1 MITKTNKILPLV
13 VATLLGSVASHASI
27 YSFDPGLTPAT
38 PSGGTGAW
46 DTTSAIWA
54 LAGSD
59 VLWNND
65 GTHTA
70 TFGGTAGTV
79 TLAETINANALNFNT
94 TGYTVTGGT
103 LNFSGTTPTIT
114 NGASVSTII
123 TSLLTGTSGLVLA
136 GGSSSS
142 FTLNNAANTL
152 SGGIKINS
160 GTLTTSTAG
169 SLGTNVINLN
179 GGTFAPRANLTNDL
193 LVTANSNID
202 MSSVG
207 STYSVGALSIGSQT
221 LSILSTSGVS
231 NGNVSFGA
239 TTLTGN
245 ATITSAK
252 GSSGLNQTGPNATF
266 STVTVGDSVA
276 TGTTTTFT
284 INATSSASRT
294 RQISLNGAMS
304 DNATDATK
312 ILALNIT
319 SAGSTALTVNVGG
332 ANTYTGGTTVGG
344 NNTILRLTTANDR
357 LPTGTNLTIN
367 GGATAGGIVDLN
379 TFNQKVGALSGGSG
393 TVKGIVTNNAAG
405 TGTATLTVEST
416 SLSSTFAGTLQ
427 NGATAKV
434 ALTKAGAGTS
444 LTLTGTNTY
453 TGATTVNGGSLIID
467 GSLASGSAV
476 AVNSGGLLGG
486 SGTIGGTTTLAAGSK
501 LSAGSNS
508 TATLTFSG
516 SLDIAAAANDSSA
529 FVFTLGSS
537 FDKIVAGSLTLG
549 TGVIDAADFS
559 FTAGSGF
566 ADGQTYTLFESTSVA
581 GTFTS
586 FLVSNI
592 GGSGIDGTIA
602 LSGNNVVL
610 TTSAIPE
617 PSSYALLLGG
627 ASVLLATS
635 VRSRRRG

>member
-1 MITKTNKILPLV
+1 MITKTPTLLPLI
-13 VATLLGSVASHASI
+13 VAALLWPVASQASI
-27 YSFDPGLTPAT
+27 YSFDPGSTPAT

-46 DTTSAIWA
+46 DIVSPIWS
-54 LAGSD
+54 LAGAD
-59 VLWNND
+59 VVWGND
-65 GTHTA
+65 GTHNA

-79 TLAETINANALNFNT
+79 TIGGTVINANALTFNT

-114 NGASVSTII
+114 NATSVSTII
-123 TSLLTGTSGLVLA
+123 NSTLKGTTGLVLA
-136 GGSSSS
+136 GTGTSAI
-142 FTLNNAANTL
+142 NNAANTL

-160 GTLTTSTAG
+160 GALTTSTAG
-169 SLGTNVINLN
+169 SLGTNVITLN
-179 GGTFAPRANLTNDL
+179 GGTFSPRANLTNDL
-193 LVTANSNID
+193 LVTANSTID
-202 MSSVG
+202 MSGTG
-207 STYSVGALSIGSQT
+207 STFTVGALSVGSQT
-221 LSILSTSGVS
+221 ITIGSGSGTS

-245 ATITSAK
+245 ATITNAK
-252 GSSGLNQTGPNATF
+252 GGSSINQTSANATF
-266 STVTVGDSVA
+266 STVTVGDAVA

-284 INATSSASRT
+284 INASSTATRT

-319 SAGSTALTVNVGG
+319 SGGATALTVNVGG

-344 NNTILRLTTANDR
+344 NNTILRLTTDNDR

-367 GGATAGGIVDLN
+367 GGASVGGIVDLN

-416 SLSSTFAGTLQ
+416 STSSTFAGVIQ

-434 ALTKAGAGTS
+434 ALTKAGTGTS

-453 TGATTVNGGSLIID
+453 TGATSVNGGSLIVD

-476 AVNSGGLLGG
+476 SVNAGGTLGG
-486 SGTIGGTTTLAAGSK
+486 SGTIAGATTFAAGSK

-508 TATLTFSG
+508 IATLTFSS
-516 SLDIAAAANDSSA
+516 SLDISAAANDTAA
-529 FVFTLGSS
+529 FVFTLGTA
-537 FDKIVAGSLTLG
+537 FDKIVASSLTLG
-549 TGVIDAADFS
+549 TNVFDAADLS
-559 FTAGSGF
+559 ITTGTGFTSG
-566 ADGQTYTLFESTSVA
+566 QSYTLFENSSVT
-581 GTFTS
+581 GTFIS
-586 FLVSNI
+586 FLMSNI
-592 GGSGIDGTIA
+592 GGSGIDGTVA

-617 PSSYALLLGG
+617 PSTYALLLGG
-627 ASVLLATS
+627 TAALLACS
-635 VRSRRRG
+635 IRSRRRG

>member
-1 MITKTNKILPLV
+1 MITKTPTLLPLI
-13 VATLLGSVASHASI
+13 VAALLWPVASQASI
-27 YSFDPGLTPAT
+27 YSFDPGSTPAT
-38 PSGGTGAW
+38 PSGGTGTW
-46 DTTSAIWA
+46 DIVSPIWS
-54 LAGSD
+54 LAGAD
-59 VLWNND
+59 VVWGND
-65 GTHTA
+65 GTHNA

-79 TLAETINANALNFNT
+79 TIGGTVINANALTFNT

-114 NGASVSTII
+114 NATSVSTII
-123 TSLLTGTSGLVLA
+123 NSTLKGTTGLVLA
-136 GGSSSS
+136 GTGTSAI
-142 FTLNNAANTL
+142 NNAANTL

-160 GTLTTSTAG
+160 GALTTSTAG
-169 SLGTNVINLN
+169 SLGTNVITLN
-179 GGTFAPRANLTNDL
+179 GGTFSPRANLTNDL
-193 LVTANSNID
+193 LVTANSTID
-202 MSSVG
+202 MSGTG
-207 STYSVGALSIGSQT
+207 STFTVGALSVGSQT
-221 LSILSTSGVS
+221 ITIGSGSGTS

-245 ATITSAK
+245 ATITNAK
-252 GSSGLNQTGPNATF
+252 GGSSINQTSANATF
-266 STVTVGDSVA
+266 STVTVGDAVA

-284 INATSSASRT
+284 INASSTATRT

-319 SAGSTALTVNVGG
+319 SGGATALTVNVGG

-344 NNTILRLTTANDR
+344 NNTILRLTTDNDR

-367 GGATAGGIVDLN
+367 GGASVGGIVDLN

-416 SLSSTFAGTLQ
+416 STSSTFAGVIQ

-434 ALTKAGAGTS
+434 ALTKAGTGTS

-453 TGATTVNGGSLIID
+453 TGATSVNGGSLIVD

-476 AVNSGGLLGG
+476 SVNAGGTLGG
-486 SGTIGGTTTLAAGSK
+486 SGTIAGATTFAAGSK

-508 TATLTFSG
+508 IATLTFSS
-516 SLDIAAAANDSSA
+516 SLDISAAANDTAA
-529 FVFTLGSS
+529 FVFTLGTA
-537 FDKIVAGSLTLG
+537 FDKIVASSLTLG
-549 TGVIDAADFS
+549 TNVFDAADLS
-559 FTAGSGF
+559 ITTGTGFTSG
-566 ADGQTYTLFESTSVA
+566 QSYTLFENSSVT
-581 GTFTS
+581 GTFIS
-586 FLVSNI
+586 FLMSNI
-592 GGSGIDGTIA
+592 GGSGIDGTVA

-617 PSSYALLLGG
+617 PSTYALLLGG
-627 ASVLLATS
+627 TAALLACS
-635 VRSRRRG
+635 IRSRRRG